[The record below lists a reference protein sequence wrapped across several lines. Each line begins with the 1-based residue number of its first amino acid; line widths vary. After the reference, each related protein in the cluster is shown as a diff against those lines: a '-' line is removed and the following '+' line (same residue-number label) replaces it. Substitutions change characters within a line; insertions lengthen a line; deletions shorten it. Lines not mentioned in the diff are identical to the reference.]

1 MYERTVSLK
10 KIMSK
15 YTTIR
20 LPTKLMRELI
30 KSYNLQKAKKQYE
43 QYWDKVSIKE
53 DGCMIART
61 MEIECV
67 RIGKINKQEDKI
79 NE

>member
-1 MYERTVSLK
+1 MRE
-10 KIMSK
+10 

-20 LPTKLMRELI
+20 LPTKVFKKLI
-30 KSYNLQKAKKQYE
+30 KSYNLQKARNQYKE
-43 QYWDKVSIKE
+43 YWDKIAIKE
-53 DGCMIART
+53 DGCVTART

-67 RIGKINKQEDKI
+67 RIWNHNKQEDKI